1 MPETEKT
8 YYSEPQAVAGE
19 AMVVDAREAEG
30 KVSVVLDR
38 SIFYPEGGGQPC
50 DLGILGGSAVLNV
63 QEEGPMI
70 VHTVEGPFPYAA
82 GDRVPMA
89 IDAKRRRDNSQQH
102 SGQHLLSAVLEREY
116 GIHTLGFHLGA
127 AYCTIDV
134 SCPGLDAG
142 MIAGI
147 ETAVED
153 FIVRDV
159 PYIIHACPPEDPESF
174 PIRKKLPVG
183 QSLIRIV
190 EIGGYDWVACC
201 GTHVP
206 SAGLLRAFRILS
218 TEKYKGNTRI
228 YFVAGDRAVALM
240 RGQQNLLKAIAA
252 GLGTSAEEAPSRVAS
267 LLLRCG
273 ALETERSAMIRERA
287 GMEIELTV
295 GLASGTKPPR
305 LPQAF
310 RAGNRCIFHI
320 QTAAPT
326 PLSRRRKPARR
337 GDTAS
342 SRRRCPTGPSAS
354 RRLTRAAQGQ
364 PSAQPVTAQPGTA
377 QPAGIQLG
385 AALKPL
391 MQEIGGKGGGG
402 PNSFRAVFATA
413 QAAESFASGGLG
425 SPKLTVLL
433 RSSIRMKRKT
443 S

>member
-63 QEEGPMI
+63 QEEGPVI

-159 PYIIHACPPEDPESF
+159 PYIVHACPPEDPESF

-228 YFVAGDRAVALM
+228 YFVAGDRTVALM

-287 GMEIELTV
+287 GMEIELAV
-295 GLASGTKPPR
+295 GLAGGT
-305 LPQAF
+305 
-310 RAGNRCIFHI
+310 
-320 QTAAPT
+320 TA
-326 PLSRRRKPARR
+326 
-337 GDTAS
+337 TAS
-342 SRRRCPTGPSAS
+342 SGLPGRQPLHFSYSDRDADAAFETAKAGRGAGIRRRRDVRCPTGPSAS
-354 RRLTRAAQGQ
+354 RRLPGPRKGSRRLSRVRLSRPEFSSAP
-364 PSAQPVTAQPGTA
+364 PSSPSCR
-377 QPAGIQLG
+377 
-385 AALKPL
+385 K
-391 MQEIGGKGGGG
+391 
-402 PNSFRAVFATA
+402 
-413 QAAESFASGGLG
+413 SGGRVG
-425 SPKLTVLL
+425 AGRTVSERCSRPRKRQKVSLL
-433 RSSIRMKRKT
+433 RSLALLS
-443 S
+443 